1 MILTQNGVFTRR
13 KYIQIG
19 SGIVWPSFAPYAA
32 AHMENAV
39 IPGLSRLDE
48 GRKADEPCTIVIF
61 GASGDLTVRKLIPAL
76 FHLFKDGQ
84 MPEPFRVVGFARRE
98 KTVAS

>member
-1 MILTQNGVFTRR
+1 MCVHAR
-13 KYIQIG
+13 
-19 SGIVWPSFAPYAA
+19 VWLKLARVLSFPPIAPYAA
-32 AHMENAV
+32 AHMEKTV

-76 FHLFKDGQ
+76 FHLFYI
-84 MPEPFRVVGFARRE
+84 R
-98 KTVAS
+98 TVRCPSHFVW

>member
-1 MILTQNGVFTRR
+1 VCSRSDNTEGAQVLYCPPI
-13 KYIQIG
+13 
-19 SGIVWPSFAPYAA
+19 APYAA
-32 AHMENAV
+32 AHMESAV

-76 FHLFKDGQ
+76 FHLYKDGQ

-98 KTVAS
+98 KTDASWF